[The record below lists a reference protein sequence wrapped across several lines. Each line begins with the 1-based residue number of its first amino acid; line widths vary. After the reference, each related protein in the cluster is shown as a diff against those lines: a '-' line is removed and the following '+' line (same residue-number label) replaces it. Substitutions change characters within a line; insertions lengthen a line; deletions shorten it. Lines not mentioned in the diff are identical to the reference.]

1 MHQEAVFASMK
12 GSGTGNVGVTEADR
26 QEQARIRHV
35 VGDLCEKLNPDVCV
49 AGLKDWFGDI
59 SEMEAK
65 NITSF
70 LSDALP
76 RFQILKLWGL
86 EIDYEGEA
94 IRYGARC
101 EGFSAPDAAFVL
113 EQDRI
118 KAIFFYDRIKAITE
132 GEGASHVFQ
141 MGLAKG
147 TDILMTRGIL
157 EVGAL
162 QDTADYEFK
171 RFLELQPTFQA
182 STTATVFTGSF
193 YTAAVRA
200 KIVQSALDAHIDKQ
214 RGKKP
219 TMTNMLKAATVKSML
234 DQRLKLLMENISGQ
248 VRETVFEHE
257 TFPALP
263 HPSP

>member
-12 GSGTGNVGVTEADR
+12 ASGTGNGGVTEADR
-26 QEQARIRHV
+26 QEWARIRHV
-35 VGDLCEKLNPDVCV
+35 VGDLCEKWNPDVCV

-65 NITSF
+65 SITSF
-70 LSDALP
+70 LADALP

-101 EGFSAPDAAFVL
+101 EGLGTPDAAFVL

-118 KAIFFYDRIKAITE
+118 KAITK
-132 GEGASHVFQ
+132 GASHVFK
-141 MGLAKG
+141 MGLAEG
-147 TDILMTRGIL
+147 IDILMTRGIL

-162 QDTADYEFK
+162 QDSADYEFK

-214 RGKKP
+214 RGKTP
-219 TMTNMLKAATVKSML
+219 TMTNVLKAATVKSML

-248 VRETVFEHE
+248 VREKVFEHE
-257 TFPALP
+257 TFPALS